1 MKYKEV
7 IEYIITTFAL
17 IFLYKS
23 EIQQKLSTLIA
34 AESLGHGY
42 HDEWLF
48 KNLTLGIN
56 AGQRVALVGIN
67 GAGKS
72 TLLKL
77 LAERFPPLEGKIVKN
92 KAIKI
97 GFLDQEPQFNEGY
110 SISDHIFSLENK
122 QQQLIKEYEELIENP
137 NPDEKTL
144 NRLYEELSEHNAWEY
159 EHEIKTILNRM
170 GITHLQQKIAT
181 LSGGQRKRLAL
192 AKLLIEDPEI
202 LVLDEPTNHL
212 DIDTIEWLEKL
223 LTTGQK
229 TILLVTHDRYFLDNV
244 CNTIVELDG
253 GKIFNYN
260 GNYAYFLEKKAER
273 EATDATVLHKNQQL
287 LKKELEWMRRMPQA
301 RATKSNARINAFY
314 DLEEKTKKKSDNQT
328 INLQMKMSRQ
338 GGKIIELDH
347 VAKSFDERSIINDF
361 SYTFKKG
368 DRIGLAGKNGTGK
381 STLLNII
388 TNNLK
393 PDSGKVDIGDT
404 TVFGYYRQGGLTF
417 DPKER
422 VIDVVKSDAEYIKMA
437 DGSVI
442 TASALLTLFLFPP
455 KKQHGMV
462 EKLSGGE
469 KKRLNLM
476 KVLMQNPNFLI
487 LDEPTND
494 LDIDTLNVLEEFLEN
509 FPGILMLVSHDRYL
523 LDKMSD
529 QLFIMEGEGVVR
541 IYNGNYSEY
550 RLSLEQPKIKEV
562 KKTITPIPEASPIKN
577 NTKKLSFKEQKAL
590 DEAEKGMTETE
601 NKIASLTEDLLKID
615 ATDYIKIQ
623 ELTNHIE
630 DLKLKLDNYTM
641 RWLELSE

>member
-1 MKYKEV
+1 M
-7 IEYIITTFAL
+7 
-17 IFLYKS
+17 
-23 EIQQKLSTLIA
+23 STLIA
-34 AESLGHGY
+34 AEGLGHGY

-56 AGQRVALVGIN
+56 SGQRVALVGIN

-92 KAIKI
+92 KAVKI
-97 GFLDQEPQFNEGY
+97 GFLDQEPQFTEGF

-122 QQQLIKEYEELIENP
+122 QQQLIKEYEELIEDP

-170 GITHLQQKIAT
+170 GITHLQQKIST
-181 LSGGQRKRLAL
+181 LSGGQKKRLAL

-244 CNTIVELDG
+244 CNTIVELDR

-260 GNYAYFLEKKAER
+260 GNYAYYLEKKSER
-273 EATDATVLHKNQQL
+273 EALDATVLHKNQQL

-301 RATKSNARINAFY
+301 RGTKSNARINAFY
-314 DLEEKTKKKSDNQT
+314 DLEEKSKKKSDNQS
-328 INLQMKMSRQ
+328 ISLQMKMSRQ
-338 GGKIIELDH
+338 GGKIIELEH
-347 VAKSFDERSIINDF
+347 VAKAFDGRTIINDF
-361 SYTFKKG
+361 SYTFKRG

-388 TNNLK
+388 TSQLI
-393 PDSGKVDIGDT
+393 PDNGKVDTGDT
-404 TVFGYYRQGGLTF
+404 TVFGYYKQGGLTF

-422 VIDVVKSDAEYIKMA
+422 VIDIVKSDAEYIKMA

-529 QLFIMEGEGVVR
+529 QLFIMEGEGIVK

-550 RLSLEQPKIKEV
+550 RLSLEQPKVKTET
-562 KKTITPIPEASPIKN
+562 KKTPAPAVEQAPVKAV
-577 NTKKLSFKEQKAL
+577 KKLSFKEQKEL
-590 DEAEKGMTETE
+590 EESEKGIAETE
-601 NKIASLTEDLLKID
+601 NKIALLNESLVKID
-615 ATDYIKIQ
+615 STDYIKIQ
-623 ELTNHIE
+623 EISNEIE
-630 DLKLKLDNYTM
+630 SLQAKLDEFTM

>member
-1 MKYKEV
+1 M
-7 IEYIITTFAL
+7 
-17 IFLYKS
+17 
-23 EIQQKLSTLIA
+23 STLIA
-34 AESLGHGY
+34 AEGLGHGY

-56 AGQRVALVGIN
+56 SGQRVALVGIN

-92 KAIKI
+92 KAVKI

-110 SISDHIFSLENK
+110 SISDFIFSLENK

-181 LSGGQRKRLAL
+181 LSGGQKKRLAL

-244 CNTIVELDG
+244 CNTIVELDR

-260 GNYAYFLEKKAER
+260 GDYAYYLEKKSER
-273 EATDATVLHKNQQL
+273 EALDATVLHKNQQL

-301 RATKSNARINAFY
+301 RGTKSNARINAFY
-314 DLEEKTKKKSDNQT
+314 DLEEKSKKNTDNQT

-338 GGKIIELDH
+338 GGKIIEVEH
-347 VAKSFDERSIINDF
+347 IAKSFDGRPIINDF

-388 TNNLK
+388 TSQLT
-393 PDSGKVDIGDT
+393 PDAGIVDTGET
-404 TVFGYYRQGGLTF
+404 TVFGYYKQGGLTF

-422 VIDVVKSDAEYIKMA
+422 VIDIVKSDAEYIKMA

-529 QLFIMEGEGVVR
+529 QLFIMEGEGVVK

-550 RLSLEQPKIKEV
+550 RLSLEQPKVKSENKKEV
-562 KKTITPIPEASPIKN
+562 QTPTEQAPVKAA
-577 NTKKLSFKEQKAL
+577 KKLSFKEQKEL
-590 DEAEKGMTETE
+590 DDAEKELEATEGVIGKLT
-601 NKIASLTEDLLKID
+601 NSLNDVESS
-615 ATDYIKIQ
+615 DYIKIQ
-623 ELTNHIE
+623 EISSEIE
-630 DLKLKLDNYTM
+630 KLKAKLDHLTL
-641 RWLELSE
+641 RWMELSE

>member
-1 MKYKEV
+1 M
-7 IEYIITTFAL
+7 
-17 IFLYKS
+17 
-23 EIQQKLSTLIA
+23 STLIA
-34 AESLGHGY
+34 AEGLGHGY

-56 AGQRVALVGIN
+56 SGQRVALVGIN

-92 KAIKI
+92 KSVKI
-97 GFLDQEPQFNEGY
+97 GFLDQEPQFTAGF

-122 QQQLIKEYEELIENP
+122 QQQLIKEYEELIEQP
-137 NPDEKTL
+137 NPDENTL

-170 GITHLQQKIAT
+170 GITHLQQKIDT
-181 LSGGQRKRLAL
+181 LSGGQKKRLAL

-244 CNTIVELDG
+244 CNTIVELDR

-273 EATDATVLHKNQQL
+273 EALDATVLHKNQQL

-301 RATKSNARINAFY
+301 RATKSQARIDAFY
-314 DLEEKTKKKSDNQT
+314 DLEEKTKKNSENQSVT
-328 INLQMKMSRQ
+328 LKMKMSRQ

-347 VAKSFDERSIINDF
+347 IKKSFEGRPIINDF

-388 TNNLK
+388 TSNLK
-393 PDSGKVDIGDT
+393 PDDGKVDTGET
-404 TVFGYYRQGGLTF
+404 TVFGYYKQGGLTF

-422 VIDVVKSDAEYIKMA
+422 VIDIVKSDAEYIKMA
-437 DGSVI
+437 DGSII

-529 QLFIMEGEGVVR
+529 QLFIMEGEGVVK

-550 RLSLEQPKIKEV
+550 RLSLEQPKAKET
-562 KKTITPIPEASPIKN
+562 KKTSVSNTDQVQPKA
-577 NTKKLSFKEQKAL
+577 TKKLSFKEQKEL
-590 DEAEKGMTETE
+590 EEAEKGIEETE
-601 NKIASLTEDLLKID
+601 NKITELTNTLNNINAS
-615 ATDYIKIQ
+615 DYIKIQ
-623 ELTNHIE
+623 EISTEIE
-630 DLKLKLDNYTM
+630 TLQTKLDDYTL